1 MRSLSERRWASSSA
15 FPTIYHHITH
25 QNNSLGIFTHLCTWE
40 SYHVVVSTGSCC
52 ADEVLGYDTIRTYV
66 WCQLSTLTKEHSGRR
81 GGGDT
86 GREPMGNTV
95 WHTRSSRL
103 SLLSVACLGSPR

>member
-81 GGGDT
+81 QGRGGYRAGAY
-86 GREPMGNTV
+86 GE
-95 WHTRSSRL
+95 HC
-103 SLLSVACLGSPR
+103 VAHKKFKAVST